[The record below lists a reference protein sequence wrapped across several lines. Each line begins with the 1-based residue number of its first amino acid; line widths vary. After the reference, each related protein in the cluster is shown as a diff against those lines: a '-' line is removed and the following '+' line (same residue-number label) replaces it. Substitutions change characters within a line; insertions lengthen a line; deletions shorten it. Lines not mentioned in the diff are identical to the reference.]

1 MGLEILRLAA
11 RDAERFEVVAA
22 LVRPGSRFEGEPLE
36 ALLGPAAPPLEFSA
50 ALDPE
55 AQIDVLLDF
64 SLADSF
70 DAGLALARA
79 RGCAFVSGTTG
90 LRPVQFQALDDAAQS
105 IPVLWASNFSLGVA
119 ALCSVASL
127 ATRLL
132 GPGFDVE
139 IVETHHRHKRDA
151 PSGTAITLAEA
162 VAAARGVIPDEV
174 IRSGR
179 SGMTGER
186 VPGEIGVLAVRGGD
200 VVGEH
205 SVLLLGEGERLEL
218 AHRVSDRAVFARG
231 AVAAA
236 RWIRGRPPGR
246 YDVADIFS

>member
-22 LVRPGSRFEGEPLE
+22 LVRPGSRFDGEPLE

-50 ALDPE
+50 VLDPE

-64 SLADSF
+64 SLAESF

-90 LRPVQFQALDDAAQS
+90 LRATQYEALDAAAET

-119 ALCSVASL
+119 ALCSLASL

-132 GPGFDVE
+132 GAEFDVE
-139 IVETHHRHKRDA
+139 IIETHHRHKRDA
-151 PSGTAITLAEA
+151 PSGTAITLAQA
-162 VAAARGVIPDEV
+162 VAAARGVDPDKV
-174 IRSGR
+174 LRFAR
-179 SGMTGER
+179 SGMVGER
-186 VPGEIGVLAVRGGD
+186 EPGEIGVLAVRGGD
-200 VVGEH
+200 VIGEH
-205 SVLLLGEGERLEL
+205 GVLMLGEGERLEL
-218 AHRVSDRAVFARG
+218 VHRVSDRAVFARG

-236 RWIRGRPPGR
+236 RWIRRQPPGR
-246 YDVADIFS
+246 YGVADIFG